1 MRFKLILVDDHTIVR
16 AGLKAV
22 IKLQNDLEVVTEA
35 GSAAEALILIKQ
47 HSPDLAL
54 VDISLPDT
62 DGITLTKKILAH
74 YPNTKVIILSGLAE
88 EKYVSQSILAG
99 VRGYIL
105 KSNAATEL
113 VTGIHAVLGGHA
125 YLSPEI
131 TLTVLNAYAKL
142 LESTGGT
149 QAASPLSDQELAVLR
164 LLAQGLR
171 TKEIALRLN
180 IGVKTVET
188 YRARLLSKLSCK
200 STNELVRY
208 AIREG
213 ISQA

>member
-1 MRFKLILVDDHTIVR
+1 
-16 AGLKAV
+16 
-22 IKLQNDLEVVTEA
+22 LEVVAEA

-47 HSPDLAL
+47 HSPELAL
-54 VDISLPDT
+54 IDISLPDT
-62 DGITLTKKILAH
+62 DGITLTRKILAQN
-74 YPNTKVIILSGLAE
+74 PNTKVIMLSGLAE
-88 EKYVSQSILAG
+88 EKYICQSIQTGA
-99 VRGYIL
+99 RGYIL
-105 KSNAATEL
+105 KSNAASEL
-113 VTGIHAVLGGHA
+113 VAGIHAVLNGHA

-131 TLTVLNAYAKL
+131 TLTVLNAFSKL
-142 LESTGGT
+142 LESKGGT
-149 QAASPLSDQELAVLR
+149 QASSPLSDQELAVLR